1 MSLIVPMRCLV
12 YSSCTL
18 MGAIYELTGIILD
31 PPIHLLLPLLPSPP
45 LFLPI
50 DCSTRVLI
58 PLLQPFPFNLFQW
71 ITEGLRLFFNL
82 WLTNDLFLLCK
93 RKREERKLFK
103 SSNRLCQYG
112 SSRSLK
118 NDDYQ
123 SIILQL
129 HLPQV
134 YNAESN
140 IDALCV
146 APYFA
151 TLLRNFFVVLHDML
165 KSRSKVSEFY
175 CVKSAKIHLML
186 FEFGGIFIDLS
197 YACLKLV
204 PNVENFQA
212 MVGVLNYG
220 QKGKEF
226 MAHYMIIWEESIL
239 AIIAVYFCQ

>member
-1 MSLIVPMRCLV
+1 
-12 YSSCTL
+12 
-18 MGAIYELTGIILD
+18 GIILD

-50 DCSTRVLI
+50 DCSTRIVSIWIKQVAEERRLPKHHIAATSPTVL
-58 PLLQPFPFNLFQW
+58 
-71 ITEGLRLFFNL
+71 TYGSYGLR
-82 WLTNDLFLLCK
+82 
-93 RKREERKLFK
+93 
-103 SSNRLCQYG
+103 
-112 SSRSLK
+112 
-118 NDDYQ
+118 
-123 SIILQL
+123 
-129 HLPQV
+129 V